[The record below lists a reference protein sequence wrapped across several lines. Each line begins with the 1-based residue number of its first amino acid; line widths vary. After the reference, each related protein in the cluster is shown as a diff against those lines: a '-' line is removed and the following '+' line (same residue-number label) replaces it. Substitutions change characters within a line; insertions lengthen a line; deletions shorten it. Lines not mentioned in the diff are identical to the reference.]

1 MTIEDYRWYSA
12 VTTTLFQYM
21 NGRINTLNKYCE
33 LHIMMYDLA
42 TKNFGTINYPN
53 YITIYLGN
61 IIDSWNE
68 EWKCV
73 LSKNDYI
80 GSCIAWAIA
89 HELHHADQLISMLQ
103 YNVNASYKQQ
113 VENDVERASYDWV
126 KRHAKTINNMGAF
139 KVRLDMISSPT
150 LVAPRYCDYTKASI
164 KDFYLQ
170 TIMNVIIRDANL
182 FYKFREFVDDDYVDA
197 IILVF
202 GSDDKVIIKYGKEW
216 LQENI
221 PRFSYLAYNYAGIYD
236 RYGIKVTGQIRENT
250 DKTRIS
256 EIMFSF
262 NDQMIY
268 PIIAGKE
275 YKDLIDPII
284 FN

>member
-12 VTTTLFQYM
+12 VAKTLFQYM

-33 LHIMMYDLA
+33 LQIMMYDFA

-53 YITIYLGN
+53 YITIYIGN
-61 IIDSWNE
+61 IVDSWHD

-73 LSKNDYI
+73 VNKNDYI
-80 GSCIAWAIA
+80 GSCIAWAIS

-103 YNVNASYKQQ
+103 YNVNSNYKQQ

-139 KVRLDMISSPT
+139 KVCLNMISSPT
-150 LVAPRYCDYTKASI
+150 LVPPRYCNYQKASV
-164 KDFYLQ
+164 KEFYLQ

-182 FYKFREFVDDDYVDA
+182 FYRFKEFVDDDYVDA
-197 IILVF
+197 IILSF
-202 GSDDKVIIKYGKEW
+202 GYEDKVIIKYGKEW

-221 PRFSYLAYNYAGIYD
+221 PRFSYLAYNYAGTYD
-236 RYGIKVTGQIRENT
+236 RYGIKVTGQIRQNT
-250 DKTRIS
+250 DETRIS
-256 EIMFSF
+256 EIRFDF
-262 NDQMIY
+262 DNQMID
-268 PIIAGKE
+268 PLITGKE
-275 YKDLIDPII
+275 YNALEFPFIYE
-284 FN
+284 